1 MAERVL
7 RVKVE
12 PVNTWAQWKI
22 RDSVDMEADTVLV
35 SCVWAD
41 GDKRQ
46 VRAHLIGDVNDLL
59 FCVSSAVLALTRQQK
74 WALLKILLRRG
85 RRAVIRKEVR

>member
-85 RRAVIRKEVR
+85 RRAVIRKEVQ

>member
-1 MAERVL
+1 MAERAL

-46 VRAHLIGDVNDLL
+46 VRAHLIGDGNDLL

-74 WALLKILLRRG
+74 WALLKMLLRRG

>member
-1 MAERVL
+1 MAERAL

-12 PVNTWAQWKI
+12 PASTWAQWKL
-22 RDSVDMEADTVLV
+22 RDTVDMEADTVLV

-46 VRAHLIGDVNDLL
+46 VRAHLIGDANDLL

-74 WALLKILLRRG
+74 WALLKMLLRRG
-85 RRAVIRKEVR
+85 RRAMIRKEVQ